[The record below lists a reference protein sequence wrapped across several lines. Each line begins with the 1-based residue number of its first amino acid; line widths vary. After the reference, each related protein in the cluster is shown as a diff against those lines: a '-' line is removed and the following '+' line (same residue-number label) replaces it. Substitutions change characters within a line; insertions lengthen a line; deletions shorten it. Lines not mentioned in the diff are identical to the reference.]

1 MQPCSGSICC
11 PLPFDG
17 GELEWGDGLTHRHP
31 NLHFHPL
38 RFTFYVLRT
47 PPRGSTIYVS
57 HLSLLNIRN
66 YERLQLDL
74 EPGMVLVQGNNGHGK
89 SNLLEAL
96 YLLVIAKSQR
106 ATTERELVRQ
116 QSIGEEFFS
125 QVAAV
130 VQRRGGPVRVQVDF
144 KNTVTQ
150 TPSDDDEDRVNVQK
164 YVRVNGVPRRASD
177 LVGEMNAVMFS
188 AQDLDLVYGSPGVRR
203 RYMDILISQ
212 ADREYLRAIQRY
224 QRVVTQRNHL
234 LKNIKEGRSKPS
246 ELEFWDDEL
255 VESGS
260 VVMARRLET
269 LRALSE
275 VASPINLELTD
286 DAERLELVYRP
297 SVEING
303 QTTPDEIGD
312 SIQKSLADVRTREIA
327 QGFSVRGPHRDDF
340 QLLLDGMDLGLY
352 ASRGQ
357 ARTAILA
364 LKLAEAAY
372 LRNVRNQEPIL
383 LLDDVLSELDASRRR
398 MVLERASHYEQVF
411 LTTADV
417 DLIEPEF
424 LSKMTRYVVERG
436 RLRPGE

>member
-1 MQPCSGSICC
+1 
-11 PLPFDG
+11 
-17 GELEWGDGLTHRHP
+17 
-31 NLHFHPL
+31 
-38 RFTFYVLRT
+38 
-47 PPRGSTIYVS
+47 
-57 HLSLLNIRN
+57 
-66 YERLQLDL
+66 
-74 EPGMVLVQGNNGHGK
+74 MVLVQGNNGHGK

-106 ATTERELVRQ
+106 VSTERELVRQ

-150 TPSDDDEDRVNVQK
+150 TPSDDNEGRVNVQK

-212 ADREYLRAIQRY
+212 VNREYLRAIQRY

-234 LKNIKEGRSKPS
+234 LKNIRERRSKPS

-269 LRALSE
+269 LRTLSE

-286 DAERLELVYRP
+286 DAERLQLVYLP
-297 SVEING
+297 SVELDSQN
-303 QTTPDEIGD
+303 TADEIGD

-372 LRNVRNQEPIL
+372 LRNVRQQEPIL

-398 MVLERASHYEQVF
+398 MVLERASHYEQIF

-436 RLRPGE
+436 RLRLGK